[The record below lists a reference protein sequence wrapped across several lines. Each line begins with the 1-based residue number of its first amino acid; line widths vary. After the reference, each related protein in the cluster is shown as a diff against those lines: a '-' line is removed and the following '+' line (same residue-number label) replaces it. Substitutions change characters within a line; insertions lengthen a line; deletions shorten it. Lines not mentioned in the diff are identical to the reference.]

1 MDDDKIVRHYM
12 SRQESAIA
20 ETATK
25 YGALCYS
32 VAYGILGSRED
43 AEECVNDT
51 YLRAWN
57 SIPPEEPDHLGAF
70 LSKIVRNLAVDRHRR
85 NTAEKR
91 SGTVSAAFDELAAVI
106 PDGNSELMTDRLA
119 LKTAMNRFITS
130 LSPRNR
136 MIFMRRYFYMDS
148 TKDIARMLTTT
159 DTSVRVT
166 LSALRRKLRK
176 FLSEEGIEK

>member
-1 MDDDKIVRHYM
+1 MDDDKIVRQFL
-12 SRQESAIA
+12 SRSESAIA
-20 ETATK
+20 ETAAK
-25 YGALCYS
+25 YGSLCYNI
-32 VAYGILGSRED
+32 AFGILRSHED

-70 LSKIVRNLAVDRHRR
+70 LSKIVRNLAVDRHRK

-91 SGTVSAAFDELAAVI
+91 AKNVTTVFHELAGVI
-106 PDGNSELMTDRLA
+106 PDNDYGLMEDRLA

-148 TKDIARMLTTT
+148 TKDIAKMLTTT

-166 LSALRRKLRK
+166 LSGLRRKLKK
-176 FLSEEGIEK
+176 FLEEEGIKA